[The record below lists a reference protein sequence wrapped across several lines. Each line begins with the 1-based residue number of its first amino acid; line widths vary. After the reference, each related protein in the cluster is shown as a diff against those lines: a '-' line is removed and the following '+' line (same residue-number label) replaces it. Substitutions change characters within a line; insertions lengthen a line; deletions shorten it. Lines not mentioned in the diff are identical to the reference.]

1 MNSYGL
7 KRPID
12 VLASVAALAVLW
24 PLLLL
29 IALWVRIDSCG
40 PALFRQTRV
49 GTDQSP
55 FEILKFRTMANRSGE
70 VDQASE
76 RVITGASDTRITKA
90 GRLLRATSLDELP
103 QLINVIRGD
112 MSLVGPRPIIPDQLA
127 AIPLEHH
134 ERFAVRPGLTGLAQV
149 RGRRGLDWLDQLAT
163 DAEYVQGVSLLFD
176 IKIILQTVAV
186 VFRRTGVYGG
196 EGSNWRAYRRD
207 GSRAASAADRPT
219 LGGVQ

>member
-1 MNSYGL
+1 MSSYGL

-12 VLASVAALAVLW
+12 ILVSAVALAVSW

-29 IALWVRIDSCG
+29 IALWVRIDSRG
-40 PALFRQTRV
+40 PALFRQIRV
-49 GTDQSP
+49 GADESP
-55 FEILKFRTMANRSGE
+55 FEILKFRTMINRGGE

-127 AIPLEHH
+127 AIPSEHH

-163 DAEYVQGVSLLFD
+163 DAEYVQGVSLLID
-176 IKIILQTVAV
+176 IKIILQTVV
-186 VFRRTGVYGG
+186 VVLRGTGVYGG

-207 GSRAASAADRPT
+207 GSSATSAADRPT